1 MRKIL
6 MILTLGVLLMSC
18 HRRDIYYENVQ
29 YANLNLVVDWTKAFP
44 SEEYKPKGM
53 SVWFY
58 PEDGG
63 NPIIKSTNEV
73 DNYRIRIPEGMYDVL
88 VFNQTPVELSGSLSF
103 RDIESLDKA
112 EVYAVMMDYKSWY
125 EEETG
130 ENVNMQPLY
139 IAAVKH
145 EDVVVM
151 PAVGDLEYTPEYEGQ
166 HPDIDATVKVTPKM
180 ITKDLEIVVYVE
192 NAASISDTRAVIS
205 GLAKGHKLTAEYP
218 NSESCTNLIKSWNVD
233 TKSES
238 TNIVFNLTSFGYRRS
253 IEDVGY
259 NLSDWEG
266 ELQLRFLLHDEHQ
279 VIYTISLD
287 ETNIVDTGDRLKM
300 KLVVGLDDPLVLP
313 DVVNPGNGGVGF
325 EPDVSEWPEED
336 IVMPIE

>member
-6 MILTLGVLLMSC
+6 MILALSILLMSC

-29 YANLNLVVDWTKAFP
+29 YANLHLEVDWTQAFP
-44 SEEYKPKGM
+44 LQEDKPKGM

-58 PEDGG
+58 PIDGG
-63 NPIIKSTNEV
+63 GPIMKSTNEV
-73 DNYRIRIPEGMYDVL
+73 DNYHVRIPVGTYDVL
-88 VFNQTPVELSGSLSF
+88 VFNQTPHELSRSLSF
-103 RDIESLDKA
+103 KDIESLDEA
-112 EVYAVMMDYKSWY
+112 EVYTVLMDYKSWY

-130 ENVNMQPLY
+130 DNVDMQPLY
-139 IAAVKH
+139 IAVAKY
-145 EDVVVM
+145 DDLVVI
-151 PAVGDLEYTPEYEGQ
+151 PNEDLEYTFDHEEQ
-166 HPDIDATVKVTPKM
+166 LPDINVTVKVTPEM

-192 NAASISDTRAVIS
+192 NAASISDTRAVVS

-218 NSESCTNLIKSWNVD
+218 NSESCTNIIKSWEVD

-253 IEDVGY
+253 IEDVEY

-279 VIYTISLD
+279 VTYTIPLD

-300 KLVVGLDDPLVLP
+300 KLVVGLSDALVLP
-313 DVVNPGNGGVGF
+313 DITNPDNGSAGF
-325 EPDVSEWPEED
+325 NPDVSEWPEED